1 MLPIHPELHLHWNAS
16 PSTEHLPLTHGD
28 DEHGPLSRAELIEL
42 VRLTH
47 AVYLKRCSVLGESH
61 PRTLKAEESL
71 ERYELAL
78 QVAPIDHSVL
88 GQSVVGD
95 ESSPRGPAR
104 TGGFF

>member
-1 MLPIHPELHLHWNAS
+1 MPHPQAELQKARR
-16 PSTEHLPLTHGD
+16 EIAEKQRVCG

-42 VRLTH
+42 VRLTSS
-47 AVYLKRCSVLGESH
+47 VYLKRCSVLGESH

-95 ESSPRGPAR
+95 ESSPRAPAR